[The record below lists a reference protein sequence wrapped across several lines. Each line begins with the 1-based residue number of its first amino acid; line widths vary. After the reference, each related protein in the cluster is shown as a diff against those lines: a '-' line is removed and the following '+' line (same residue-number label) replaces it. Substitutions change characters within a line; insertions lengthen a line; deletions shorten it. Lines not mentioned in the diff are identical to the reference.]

1 MSRILSAEMQAVATA
16 EVVRPIYLIDMAFS
30 ASTVRLWSGLGDLD
44 TPVGEPINLNPSF
57 ASNLNNWS
65 TQELGTGTV
74 TYTSG
79 QANMSGPDYP
89 NRAGVFQSSTT
100 VAGEK
105 YTVTVNHTGADVEVR
120 LGDMYVGPDNYFY
133 YQRIS
138 AGTFQYT
145 FTALGST
152 TQIMVRS
159 RYGGTAV
166 VTNVNLNKAETY
178 VGAGDLLKISEI
190 QETADLQANGA
201 NVTLSGCNAT
211 LINLAQNED
220 YQGRLMTISLGAF
233 DGSGNV
239 IASPAVL
246 FTGFMDVM
254 TISDGGQFSSINV
267 SVENK
272 LIAFER
278 AYVRR
283 YTDNDQKIEHPTDDG
298 FEYVTSIQELEI
310 IWGRNTPAAQPTAGI
325 AGREGLRTGRGN
337 RG

>member
-1 MSRILSAEMQAVATA
+1 MSRTLSSEMQAVATA

-30 ASTVRLWSGLGDLD
+30 ASTVRLWSGLGDL
-44 TPVGEPINLNPSF
+44 TAPVG
-57 ASNLNNWS
+57 SNLVTNGTFTGNANGWN
-65 TQELGTGTV
+65 LVDFGTGETIYIDNEIRE
-74 TYTSG
+74 TG
-79 QANMSGPDYP
+79 INFA
-89 NRAGVFQSSTT
+89 NRATLRQDIPTIAGQKYIVQYDASGITHIVIRDMVGNVNIVQSTS
-100 VAGEK
+100 K
-105 YTVTVNHTGADVEVR
+105 
-120 LGDMYVGPDNYFY
+120 
-133 YQRIS
+133 Q
-138 AGTFQYT
+138 AGTPTQT
-145 FTALGST
+145 FTAASSST
-152 TQIMVRS
+152 RIDIRNQN
-159 RYGGTAV
+159 GGTV
-166 VTNVNLNKAETY
+166 VIDNVEMYTSQTY

-283 YTDNDQKIEHPTDDG
+283 YTDNDQKIEYPTDDG